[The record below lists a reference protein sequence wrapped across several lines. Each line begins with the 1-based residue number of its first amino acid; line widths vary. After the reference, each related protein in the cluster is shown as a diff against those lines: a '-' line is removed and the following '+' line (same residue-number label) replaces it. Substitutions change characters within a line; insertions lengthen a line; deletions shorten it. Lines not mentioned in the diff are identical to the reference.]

1 MSVVHFPKL
10 EELELR
16 KSSKFFLE
24 RIINKTVIVIYND
37 LIDNVK
43 DIRHNFYHR
52 MINLYNQKISS
63 T

>member
-24 RIINKTVIVIYND
+24 RKINKTVIVIYND
-37 LIDNVK
+37 MIDNVK
-43 DIRHNFYHR
+43 DIRHNFYNR
-52 MINLYNQKISS
+52 IMRISNEKLV
-63 T
+63 

>member
-24 RIINKTVIVIYND
+24 RIINKTVIVINND

-52 MINLYNQKISS
+52 IMRISNDKLV
-63 T
+63 

>member
-52 MINLYNQKISS
+52 IMRISNDKLV
-63 T
+63 